1 MAIVVGGLV
10 LATRDDDPN
19 EQIPAAT
26 TVAPDVSAA
35 EAEGIAR
42 GFLDAYVAYDADR
55 AMTYL
60 TDDAVA
66 ETFES
71 PEAMRLELDF
81 YEAQPYKVTILDCE
95 PQDETAVGTRVRCPF
110 EFHVLRSEEIGV
122 GPFGDNYWDLTVRD
136 GKIVSAEE
144 SVPFMT
150 NGFNTEMWTPFGN
163 WVSSAIRRMPRSCS
177 PTEFRRR
184 GPARN
189 RGGSGLSAPRT
200 LYRRC

>member
-10 LATRDDDPN
+10 LAARDDDPN

-26 TVAPDVSAA
+26 TVAPDPDASAA
-35 EAEGIAR
+35 EAEEIAR

-66 ETFES
+66 EAFES

-81 YEAQPYKVTILDCE
+81 FEAQPYKVTIIDCE
-95 PQDETAVGTRVRCPF
+95 PQDETAVGIIVRCPYD
-110 EFHVLRSEEIGV
+110 FHVLRSDEIGL

-136 GKIVSAEE
+136 GKIVSADDNFP
-144 SVPFMT
+144 S
-150 NGFNTEMWTPFGN
+150 
-163 WVSSAIRRMPRSCS
+163 RR
-177 PTEFRRR
+177 T
-184 GPARN
+184 G
-189 RGGSGLSAPRT
+189 
-200 LYRRC
+200 